1 MATVKSISALLDR
14 SRVIDSF
21 YCRFFKLPENVGNV
35 MGRQVKSISRPEITF
50 DIDPVNFKKFN
61 YQHPGRVTFSP
72 VLVEFFDDENSVLS
86 SLLYVQIMRQLNR
99 YKDLMNVPPD
109 RLDPSERDYRF
120 DIQVDLYN
128 SKREVTESF
137 ILHSCYISSLSH
149 QQPEIVDDGITTISV
164 ELTYHNVSYKIV
176 DSYVK
181 MLEEG
186 SAGV

>member
-1 MATVKSISALLDR
+1 
-14 SRVIDSF
+14 
-21 YCRFFKLPENVGNV
+21 
-35 MGRQVKSISRPEITF
+35 
-50 DIDPVNFKKFN
+50 
-61 YQHPGRVTFSP
+61 
-72 VLVEFFDDENSVLS
+72 
-86 SLLYVQIMRQLNR
+86 
-99 YKDLMNVPPD
+99 MNVPPD

-181 MLEEG
+181 MLEDG